1 MQPLLLTLDE
11 VAEALRQSRQS
22 VYRHIANGDLEAVKV
37 GKSRR
42 VPRESLEAFVD
53 RLRAEAAG
61 SVA

>member
-22 VYRHIANGDLEAVKV
+22 VYRHIERGDLEAVKV

-42 VPRESLEAFVD
+42 VPRESLEAFVE
-53 RLRAEAAG
+53 RLRSEAG
-61 SVA
+61 RSVA